1 MSSFVADSSIV
12 ISWILGDEDSSE
24 ADALLESLAQGAV
37 AESPVLLRYEVS
49 NVLVTAFTKRKRL
62 TKEGCASGLA
72 DFESLPIRYDMES
85 PRFATTRVAEIA
97 ENCMVS
103 VYDAAYLELA
113 QRRSLPLAT
122 LDRTLKTA
130 ATKLGV
136 QTV

>member
-1 MSSFVADSSIV
+1 MRNFVADSSV
-12 ISWILGDEDSSE
+12 VVAWILGDEESPD

-62 TKEGCASGLA
+62 TKESCAAGLD

-97 ENCMVS
+97 EDHLLS

-113 QRRSLPLAT
+113 QRRCLPLAT
-122 LDRTLKTA
+122 QDRVLKEAAKKIGVETL
-130 ATKLGV
+130 
-136 QTV
+136 